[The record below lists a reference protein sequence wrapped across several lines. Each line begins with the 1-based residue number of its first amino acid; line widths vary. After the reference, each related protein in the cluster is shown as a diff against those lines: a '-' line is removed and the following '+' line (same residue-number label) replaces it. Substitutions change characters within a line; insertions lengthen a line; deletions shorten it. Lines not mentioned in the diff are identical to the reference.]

1 MLDGSLPKCRSQA
14 DAVGL
19 SAKSPNYLKM
29 VSEPSEPGCEGQR
42 RCRQHYS
49 RARLG
54 ELLRCHEG
62 DDVFDPI
69 ARNAYNAF
77 HHCFFMAKT
86 YTHKLHQ
93 RELSF

>member
-29 VSEPSEPGCEGQR
+29 VSEPSEPGCEG
-42 RCRQHYS
+42 
-49 RARLG
+49 ARLG